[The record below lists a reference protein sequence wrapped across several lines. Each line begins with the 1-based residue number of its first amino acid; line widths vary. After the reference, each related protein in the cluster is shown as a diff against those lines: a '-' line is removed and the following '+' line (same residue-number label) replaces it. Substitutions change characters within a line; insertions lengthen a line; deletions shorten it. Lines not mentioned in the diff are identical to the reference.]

1 MVDATSHVVVMGV
14 SGCGKTTVARRIS
27 AVCGWAFAEAD
38 EFHGVAN
45 VEKMRGGLPLTDD
58 DRWPWLRDLS
68 GWMAA
73 RAAAGESTV
82 VACSALKRS
91 YRRVLSEGL
100 PSIVFVHLDGP
111 SRTIRGRLSRRSGHY
126 MPASLLDSQ
135 VADLEPLHHD
145 EPGFVL
151 DVSLPPDELV
161 RRAVQRLGLTPAAP
175 ASSTTAG
182 HPGEPH
188 RAGIDWLPGSG

>member
-1 MVDATSHVVVMGV
+1 MADATSHVVVMGV
-14 SGCGKTTVARRIS
+14 SGCGKTTVAKRIS

-38 EFHGVAN
+38 EFHSVAN

-91 YRRVLSEGL
+91 YRTVLSAGP

-111 SRTIRGRLSRRSGHY
+111 SPTIRERLSRRSGHY

-151 DVSLPPDELV
+151 DVNLPPDELV
-161 RRAVQRLGLTPAAP
+161 RRAVQRLRLTPGT
-175 ASSTTAG
+175 STAAG

-188 RAGIDWLPGSG
+188 PGSIDWLPGSG